1 MLSLF
6 IVIGNVTVGKTKQK
20 IQQSRKEIY
29 TVICSFGG
37 EMLDEFERKKKY
49 FLEQG

>member
-1 MLSLF
+1 MLLWE
-6 IVIGNVTVGKTKQK
+6 KTKQK

-29 TVICSFGG
+29 IVICSFGG